1 MASASIDN
9 IHYISLYFAHM
20 EDMKYWNHNDYQMDA
35 ATKIL
40 RSAFKNISACTQVF
54 QGSNGNIYAN
64 RSLHLIFT
72 DEALMIAENARQ
84 EKWEYIIRFLLKI
97 TRKFCP
103 LARIHYKT
111 TSSLRSQ
118 YGSLSWQRLWQ
129 ETRLALHIAEDLG
142 IPAIDSFNITH
153 PHGDFN
159 IS

>member
-1 MASASIDN
+1 
-9 IHYISLYFAHM
+9 
-20 EDMKYWNHNDYQMDA
+20 MKYWNTDNYQMNA
-35 ATKIL
+35 ATKML
-40 RSAFKNISACTQVF
+40 KSALENINACTQVF
-54 QGSNGNIYAN
+54 QGSNGSIHAN
-64 RSLHLIFT
+64 SSLHLIFT
-72 DEALMIAENARQ
+72 DEAIMIAENAKQ
-84 EKWEYIIRFLLKI
+84 DKWECIIRFLLKI
-97 TRKFCP
+97 IGHFCP

-118 YGSLSWQRLWQ
+118 FGSLSWQRLWQ